1 MRRRRFCARQ
11 MLLHCIYYVTC
22 YFRSKHTK
30 IVGGYHEKNS
40 DDKTVTVFPEIF
52 IDCCKMFHS
61 LSLFFYEPGCCTSL
75 KRLLRRTLVLQQFY
89 SSTQQPSQNIFDYFR
104 KKIFSKLPH

>member
-1 MRRRRFCARQ
+1 MRMRRFCARQ

-40 DDKTVTVFPEIF
+40 NDKTVTVFPEIF

-61 LSLFFYEPGCCTSL
+61 LSLFFMSPAV
-75 KRLLRRTLVLQQFY
+75 LLRLSACCVALLYCNNSIHQLSNHHKIF
-89 SSTQQPSQNIFDYFR
+89 STTSENF
-104 KKIFSKLPH
+104 FSKLPHC